1 MVYTERGILK
11 RSVSIMMTNF
21 LKWKH
26 DYRVWF
32 VFLMEGF
39 LVGQSMSGLIRYALS
54 MKKTVTPFLL
64 PFLFFDASIANGLL
78 KVMVYFGVIV
88 LFCNAPFCDT
98 TLYSVIARSKK
109 KAWWLG
115 NCLYIMVASVVYLP
129 DLCSNVD
136 TSDHIQTILGKCGS
150 KYLGGRCRCFKFVYG
165 KPDIFKRCASDYI
178 SRFCPVDDLWDCM
191 AVFYGNWLF
200 DICGEP
206 AVWKV

>member
-39 LVGQSMSGLIRYALS
+39 LVGQSMSGLIRYALF

-88 LFCNAPFCDT
+88 LFCNAPF
-98 TLYSVIARSKK
+98 L
-109 KAWWLG
+109 
-115 NCLYIMVASVVYLP
+115 
-129 DLCSNVD
+129 
-136 TSDHIQTILGKCGS
+136 
-150 KYLGGRCRCFKFVYG
+150 
-165 KPDIFKRCASDYI
+165 
-178 SRFCPVDDLWDCM
+178 
-191 AVFYGNWLF
+191 
-200 DICGEP
+200 
-206 AVWKV
+206 

>member
-39 LVGQSMSGLIRYALS
+39 LVGQSMSGLIRYALF

-115 NCLYIMVASVVYLP
+115 NCFYIMVASAVYLLYFCLICAVISIP
-129 DLCSNVD
+129 VITFKPFWGSVVQSILVEDVD
-136 TSDHIQTILGKCGS
+136 VLNS
-150 KYLGGRCRCFKFVYG
+150 
-165 KPDIFKRCASDYI
+165 
-178 SRFCPVDDLWDCM
+178 
-191 AVFYGNWLF
+191 
-200 DICGEP
+200 
-206 AVWKV
+206 

>member
-1 MVYTERGILK
+1 
-11 RSVSIMMTNF
+11 
-21 LKWKH
+21 
-26 DYRVWF
+26 
-32 VFLMEGF
+32 
-39 LVGQSMSGLIRYALS
+39 
-54 MKKTVTPFLL
+54 
-64 PFLFFDASIANGLL
+64 
-78 KVMVYFGVIV
+78 
-88 LFCNAPFCDT
+88 
-98 TLYSVIARSKK
+98 
-109 KAWWLG
+109 
-115 NCLYIMVASVVYLP
+115 MVAWKLFLYHGGICGVFALFLS
-129 DLCSNVD
+129 DLRSDID